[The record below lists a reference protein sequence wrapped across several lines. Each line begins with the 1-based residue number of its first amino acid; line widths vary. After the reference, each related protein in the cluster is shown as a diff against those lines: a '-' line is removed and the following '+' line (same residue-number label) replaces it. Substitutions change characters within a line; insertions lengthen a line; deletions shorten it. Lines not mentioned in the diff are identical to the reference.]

1 MPRTLLYLAVALV
14 TSGVTFAVLLRD
26 SPPSAAPVAERA
38 SVPMPPVDAA
48 PAAPARVAAAAAAS
62 QAPVAVNVVA
72 APRNL
77 AAPAVQAAGDT
88 VVELWDSQSLV
99 PEQQQE
105 MTLYRTQVATTSLGA
120 LAVGKT
126 LQLGVPG
133 RQAPLRATLD
143 ETHNTGGAAVWSG
156 PVEGGQPEDTLTVVQ
171 GQLETHITLATRE
184 QTLSMVVDNAT
195 GSTLVTDQNQLL
207 MRATPD
213 VLITPDSTP
222 LQPLPPPTRG

>member
-14 TSGVTFAVLLRD
+14 TSGVTLAVLLRD
-26 SPPSAAPVAERA
+26 APSAPAVTQITPLPAPPTTPLPVAPV
-38 SVPMPPVDAA
+38 
-48 PAAPARVAAAAAAS
+48 VAAS
-62 QAPVAVNVVA
+62 PMPVAVNVVP
-72 APRNL
+72 APHVSTVPV
-77 AAPAVQAAGDT
+77 ADAPADT
-88 VVELWDSQSLV
+88 LIELWDSHSLV

-105 MTLYRTQVATTSLGA
+105 MTLYRTQVATTSLGE
-120 LAVGKT
+120 LSVGKT

-133 RQAPLRATLD
+133 RQEPLRATLD

-213 VLITPDSTP
+213 VLISPDSTP

>member
-14 TSGVTFAVLLRD
+14 TSGVTLAVLLRD
-26 SPPSAAPVAERA
+26 APSAPAVTQLTPLPAPPTTPLPVAPV
-38 SVPMPPVDAA
+38 
-48 PAAPARVAAAAAAS
+48 VAAS
-62 QAPVAVNVVA
+62 PMPVAVNVVP
-72 APRNL
+72 APHV
-77 AAPAVQAAGDT
+77 ATVPVADAPADT
-88 VVELWDSQSLV
+88 LIELWDSHSLV

-105 MTLYRTQVATTSLGA
+105 MTLYRTQVATTSLGE
-120 LAVGKT
+120 LSVGKT

-133 RQAPLRATLD
+133 RREPLRATLD

-213 VLITPDSTP
+213 VLISPDSTP

>member
-14 TSGVTFAVLLRD
+14 TSGLTLAVLLRD
-26 SPPSAAPVAERA
+26 APSAPAVTQLTPLPAPPTTPLPVAPV
-38 SVPMPPVDAA
+38 
-48 PAAPARVAAAAAAS
+48 VAAS
-62 QAPVAVNVVA
+62 PMPVAVNVVP
-72 APRNL
+72 APHV
-77 AAPAVQAAGDT
+77 ATVPVADAPADT
-88 VVELWDSQSLV
+88 LIELWDSHSLV

-105 MTLYRTQVATTSLGA
+105 MTLYRTQVATTSLGE
-120 LAVGKT
+120 LSVGKT

-133 RQAPLRATLD
+133 RHEPLRATLD

-213 VLITPDSTP
+213 VLISPDSTP

>member
-1 MPRTLLYLAVALV
+1 MPRTLLYLAVALA
-14 TSGVTFAVLLRD
+14 TSGVTLAVLLRD
-26 SPPSAAPVAERA
+26 APSAPTVTQHTPLPTEPAAQPAVPVMA
-38 SVPMPPVDAA
+38 AA
-48 PAAPARVAAAAAAS
+48 P
-62 QAPVAVNVVA
+62 QALSSVPVAVNVVA
-72 APRNL
+72 PPQVVTQSL
-77 AAPAVQAAGDT
+77 ASTSADT
-88 VVELWDSQSLV
+88 VVELWDSHSLV

-105 MTLYRTQVATTSLGA
+105 MTLYRTEVAITSLGE

-195 GSTLVTDQNQLL
+195 GATLVTDQNQLL

-213 VLITPDSTP
+213 VIITPDSTP
-222 LQPLPPPTRG
+222 LQPLPPPARG

>member
-1 MPRTLLYLAVALV
+1 MA
-14 TSGVTFAVLLRD
+14 
-26 SPPSAAPVAERA
+26 AAPQALS
-38 SVPMPPVDAA
+38 SV
-48 PAAPARVAAAAAAS
+48 
-62 QAPVAVNVVA
+62 PVAVNVVA
-72 APRNL
+72 PPQVVTQSL
-77 AAPAVQAAGDT
+77 ASTSADT
-88 VVELWDSQSLV
+88 VVELWDSHSLV
-99 PEQQQE
+99 PEQHQE
-105 MTLYRTQVATTSLGA
+105 MTLYRTEVAITSLGE

-195 GSTLVTDQNQLL
+195 GATLVTDQNQLL

-213 VLITPDSTP
+213 VIITPDSTP
-222 LQPLPPPTRG
+222 LQPLPPPARG

>member
-1 MPRTLLYLAVALV
+1 MA
-14 TSGVTFAVLLRD
+14 G
-26 SPPSAAPVAERA
+26 APVAA
-38 SVPMPPVDAA
+38 SPMPA
-48 PAAPARVAAAAAAS
+48 
-62 QAPVAVNVVA
+62 AVNVVP
-72 APRNL
+72 APHV
-77 AAPAVQAAGDT
+77 ASVPVVDAPADT
-88 VVELWDSQSLV
+88 LVELWDSHSLV

-105 MTLYRTQVATTSLGA
+105 MTLYRTQVATTSLGE

-156 PVEGGQPEDTLTVVQ
+156 PVEGGQPEDTLTVVK
-171 GQLETHITLATRE
+171 GQLETHITLATRD
-184 QTLSMVVDNAT
+184 QTLSMVVDNA
-195 GSTLVTDQNQLL
+195 TDQNQLL

-213 VLITPDSTP
+213 ALVTPDSTP

>member
-14 TSGVTFAVLLRD
+14 TSGVTLAVLLRD
-26 SPPSAAPVAERA
+26 APSALAVTQHTPL
-38 SVPMPPVDAA
+38 PAA
-48 PAAPARVAAAAAAS
+48 PAAPLPVAPVMAGAPVAASPMPA
-62 QAPVAVNVVA
+62 AVNVVPAPHVATVPVADA
-72 APRNL
+72 A
-77 AAPAVQAAGDT
+77 ADT
-88 VVELWDSQSLV
+88 LVELWDSHSLV

-105 MTLYRTQVATTSLGA
+105 MTLYRTQVATTSLGE
-120 LAVGKT
+120 LSVGKT

-156 PVEGGQPEDTLTVVQ
+156 PVEGGQPEDTLTVVK

-213 VLITPDSTP
+213 ALVTPDSTP

>member
-1 MPRTLLYLAVALV
+1 MPRTLLYLAVALA
-14 TSGVTFAVLLRD
+14 TSGVTLAVLLRD
-26 SPPSAAPVAERA
+26 APSAPAVTQHTPLPTEPAAQPAVPVMA
-38 SVPMPPVDAA
+38 AA
-48 PAAPARVAAAAAAS
+48 P
-62 QAPVAVNVVA
+62 QALSSVPVAVNVVA
-72 APRNL
+72 PPQVVTQSL
-77 AAPAVQAAGDT
+77 ASTSADT
-88 VVELWDSQSLV
+88 VVELWDSHSLV

-105 MTLYRTQVATTSLGA
+105 MTLYRTEVAITSLGE

-195 GSTLVTDQNQLL
+195 GATLVTDQNQLL

-213 VLITPDSTP
+213 VIITPDSTP
-222 LQPLPPPTRG
+222 LQPLPPPARG

>member
-1 MPRTLLYLAVALV
+1 MPRTLLYLAVALA
-14 TSGVTFAVLLRD
+14 TSGVTLAVLLRD
-26 SPPSAAPVAERA
+26 APSAPAVTQHTPLPTEPAA
-38 SVPMPPVDAA
+38 QPAVPIMAAA
-48 PAAPARVAAAAAAS
+48 P
-62 QAPVAVNVVA
+62 QALSSVPVAVNVVA
-72 APRNL
+72 PPQVVTQSL
-77 AAPAVQAAGDT
+77 ASTSADT
-88 VVELWDSQSLV
+88 VVELWDSHSLV

-105 MTLYRTQVATTSLGA
+105 MTLYRTEVAITSLGE

-195 GSTLVTDQNQLL
+195 GATLVTDQNQLL

-213 VLITPDSTP
+213 VIITPDSTP
-222 LQPLPPPTRG
+222 LQPLPPPARG

>member
-14 TSGVTFAVLLRD
+14 TSGVTLAVLLRD
-26 SPPSAAPVAERA
+26 APSAPAVTQLTPLSAPPATPLPVAPV
-38 SVPMPPVDAA
+38 
-48 PAAPARVAAAAAAS
+48 VAAS
-62 QAPVAVNVVA
+62 PMPVAVNVVPAPHA
-72 APRNL
+72 ATVPV
-77 AAPAVQAAGDT
+77 ADAPADT
-88 VVELWDSQSLV
+88 LIELWDSHSLV

-105 MTLYRTQVATTSLGA
+105 MTLYRTQVATTSLGE
-120 LAVGKT
+120 LSVGKT

-133 RQAPLRATLD
+133 RQEPLRATLD

-213 VLITPDSTP
+213 VLISPDSTP

>member
-1 MPRTLLYLAVALV
+1 MPRTFLYLAVALAI
-14 TSGVTFAVLLRD
+14 SGATLAVLLRD
-26 SPPSAAPVAERA
+26 APSAPAVTQYTPL
-38 SVPMPPVDAA
+38 PTL
-48 PAAPARVAAAAAAS
+48 PAAPSPATPVMAGASVATS
-62 QAPVAVNVVA
+62 PAPVAVNVVP
-72 APRNL
+72 APHI
-77 AAPAVQAAGDT
+77 ATVPKADAPADT
-88 VVELWDSQSLV
+88 LVELWDSHSLV

-105 MTLYRTQVATTSLGA
+105 MTLYRTQVATAVLGE

-133 RQAPLRATLD
+133 RQAPLRVTLD

-213 VLITPDSTP
+213 VLISPDSTP

>member
-1 MPRTLLYLAVALV
+1 MPRTLLYLAVALA
-14 TSGVTFAVLLRD
+14 TSGVTLAVLLRD
-26 SPPSAAPVAERA
+26 APSAPAVTQHTPLPTEPAAQLAVPVMA
-38 SVPMPPVDAA
+38 AA
-48 PAAPARVAAAAAAS
+48 P
-62 QAPVAVNVVA
+62 QALSSVPVAVNVVA
-72 APRNL
+72 PPQVVTQSL
-77 AAPAVQAAGDT
+77 ASTSADT
-88 VVELWDSQSLV
+88 VVELWDSHSLV

-105 MTLYRTQVATTSLGA
+105 MTLYRTEVAITSLGE

-195 GSTLVTDQNQLL
+195 GATLVTDQNQLL

-213 VLITPDSTP
+213 VIITPDSTP
-222 LQPLPPPTRG
+222 LQPLPPPARG

>member
-14 TSGVTFAVLLRD
+14 TSGVTLAVLLRD
-26 SPPSAAPVAERA
+26 APSAPAVTQLTPLPAPPATPLPVAPV
-38 SVPMPPVDAA
+38 
-48 PAAPARVAAAAAAS
+48 VAAS
-62 QAPVAVNVVA
+62 PMPVAVNVVP
-72 APRNL
+72 APHVATVPL
-77 AAPAVQAAGDT
+77 ADAPADT
-88 VVELWDSQSLV
+88 LIELWDSHSLV

-105 MTLYRTQVATTSLGA
+105 MTLYRTQVATTSLGE
-120 LAVGKT
+120 LSVGKT

-133 RQAPLRATLD
+133 RQEPLRATLD

-213 VLITPDSTP
+213 VLISPDSTP

>member
-1 MPRTLLYLAVALV
+1 MPRTLLYLAIALV
-14 TSGVTFAVLLRD
+14 TSGVTLAVLLRD
-26 SPPSAAPVAERA
+26 APSAPAVTQLTPLPAPPTTPLPVAPV
-38 SVPMPPVDAA
+38 
-48 PAAPARVAAAAAAS
+48 VAAS
-62 QAPVAVNVVA
+62 PMPVAVNVVP
-72 APRNL
+72 APHV
-77 AAPAVQAAGDT
+77 ATVPVADAPADT
-88 VVELWDSQSLV
+88 LIELWDSHSLV

-105 MTLYRTQVATTSLGA
+105 MTLYRTQVATTSLGG
-120 LAVGKT
+120 LSVGKT

-133 RQAPLRATLD
+133 RQEPLRATLD

-213 VLITPDSTP
+213 VLISPDSTP

>member
-1 MPRTLLYLAVALV
+1 MPRTLLYLAVALA
-14 TSGVTFAVLLRD
+14 TSGVTLAVLLRD
-26 SPPSAAPVAERA
+26 APSAPAVTQHTPLPTEPAAQPAVPVMA
-38 SVPMPPVDAA
+38 AA
-48 PAAPARVAAAAAAS
+48 P
-62 QAPVAVNVVA
+62 QALSSVPVAVNVVA
-72 APRNL
+72 PPQVVTQPL
-77 AAPAVQAAGDT
+77 ASTSADT
-88 VVELWDSQSLV
+88 VVELWDSHSLV

-105 MTLYRTQVATTSLGA
+105 MTLYRTEVAITSLGE

-195 GSTLVTDQNQLL
+195 GATLVTDQNQLL

-213 VLITPDSTP
+213 VIITPDSTP
-222 LQPLPPPTRG
+222 LQPLPPPARS

>member
-1 MPRTLLYLAVALV
+1 M
-14 TSGVTFAVLLRD
+14 
-26 SPPSAAPVAERA
+26 
-38 SVPMPPVDAA
+38 
-48 PAAPARVAAAAAAS
+48 
-62 QAPVAVNVVA
+62 PVAVNVVP
-72 APRNL
+72 APHV
-77 AAPAVQAAGDT
+77 ATVPVADAPADT
-88 VVELWDSQSLV
+88 LIELWDSHSLV

-105 MTLYRTQVATTSLGA
+105 MTLYRTQVATTSLGE
-120 LAVGKT
+120 LSVGKT

-133 RQAPLRATLD
+133 RQEPLRATLD

-213 VLITPDSTP
+213 VLISPDSTP